1 MLIAEGRGRRK
12 MDRDETDG
20 YRVEREFLGRLSAEE
35 LLERI
40 IRAHREMPDQE
51 EETEDGEC

>member
-1 MLIAEGRGRRK
+1 

-20 YRVEREFLGRLSAEE
+20 YRVERKFLGRLSAEE